1 MLPEAYIS
9 HIIPGRLRVRVPL
22 KKRDIGFFDDIYQSL
37 SACEGINTVEVNP
50 LTGSVLVIHMSDSG
64 RIAAY
69 AEEQNLFR
77 IESVNYLEKQTYVS
91 RKISE
96 TFSSVNKKVTLSTQG
111 FANVPDL
118 VLLALIGLSI
128 VQVSRGNFTAPAWYT
143 AVWYA
148 LNIFL
153 KAQPAEA

>member
-1 MLPEAYIS
+1 M
-9 HIIPGRLRVRVPL
+9 
-22 KKRDIGFFDDIYQSL
+22 KKRDAGFFDNIYQSL
-37 SACEGINTVEVNP
+37 STCEGINTVQVNP
-50 LTGSVLVIHMSDSG
+50 MTGSVLVIHMLDSR
-64 RIAAY
+64 RIVAY
-69 AEEQNLFR
+69 AEDHNLFR

-111 FANVPDL
+111 FANIPDL

-143 AVWYA
+143 AIWYA